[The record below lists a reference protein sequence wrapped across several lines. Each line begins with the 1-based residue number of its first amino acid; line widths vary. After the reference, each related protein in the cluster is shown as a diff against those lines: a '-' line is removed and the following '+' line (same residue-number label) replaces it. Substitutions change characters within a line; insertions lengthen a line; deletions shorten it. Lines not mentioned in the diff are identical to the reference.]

1 MNKKLFIGAT
11 ALTAVAVAGYIRYRH
26 VALEQLDS
34 WLHPRVQDPEQDT
47 SISGRVLHDRHP
59 DMYDERGRPIRK
71 EDTTTG

>member
-34 WLHPRVQDPEQDT
+34 WLHPRVQDPEEE
-47 SISGRVLHDRHP
+47 S
-59 DMYDERGRPIRK
+59 ERLVQPRDQHGT
-71 EDTTTG
+71 DDG